1 MKTITVENLQNVEFK
16 LRDGLNG
23 YLNNKISLRKEIR
36 EF

>member
-23 YLNNKISLRKEIR
+23 YFNIKISL
-36 EF
+36 